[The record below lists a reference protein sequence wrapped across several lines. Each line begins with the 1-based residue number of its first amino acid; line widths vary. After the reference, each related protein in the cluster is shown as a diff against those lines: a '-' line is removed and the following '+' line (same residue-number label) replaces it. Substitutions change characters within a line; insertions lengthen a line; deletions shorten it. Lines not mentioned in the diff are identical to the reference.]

1 MQEPT
6 MDTNNQQ
13 EQEQT
18 QAEAEAITGL
28 APVTPVSTVAQT
40 EHRQA
45 YGTAKTE
52 NLRDNG
58 AYRIIWPT
66 LVVLFCIA
74 LFAVP
79 LIILIPLFINALAP
93 NAATHSIYWLF
104 IVMVVI
110 EVGIA
115 VLVIR
120 GLVKIFMT
128 QAGNY

>member
-6 MDTNNQQ
+6 TNTTNQQ
-13 EQEQT
+13 A
-18 QAEAEAITGL
+18 QAGTFAGT
-28 APVTPVSTVAQT
+28 APASTTAQT
-40 EHRQA
+40 EHKQA

-58 AYRIIWPT
+58 LYRIIWPA
-66 LVVLFCIA
+66 LAVLFSIA

-79 LIILIPLFINALAP
+79 LIILVPLFITALDP

-104 IVMVVI
+104 IVMAVI
-110 EVGIA
+110 EVGVA
-115 VLVIR
+115 VLIVR